1 MLGVFFKEEYILVY
15 CAHWM
20 IHIYGL
26 IHEYWYKSRLQTIYC
41 ILICLVYHLHICL
54 ASRILPL
61 SIHPSIDQKLYDM
74 YIYLYN
80 CNMYSSACL
89 VLWWHH
95 CVSNVFPLILCP
107 FYGLLKYKHGFA
119 WVYCPSSTLSSWS
132 MYVCTIMWL

>member
-1 MLGVFFKEEYILVY
+1 MIIL
-15 CAHWM
+15 
-20 IHIYGL
+20 
-26 IHEYWYKSRLQTIYC
+26 T
-41 ILICLVYHLHICL
+41 ILIVPMEWSMNIDKSDLQVHSTTYLLHFDPYICSV
-54 ASRILPL
+54 SRNLPL
-61 SIHPSIDQKLYDM
+61 YYSPPIQSCM
-74 YIYLYN
+74 TYN

-132 MYVCTIMWL
+132 MYVLLCGCSAAHLLMACIVIHIL